1 MNPYEKPLQGQEK
14 EFVQGHKSMKWQIQ
28 LSWPM
33 KLIFF
38 LLHSLGL
45 MILLIQDWTTKENY
59 VYKAPSTMLGTKQV
73 LKDDSYFSQ
82 LQTKLVGFVYS
93 HFKKN

>member
-28 LSWPM
+28 LSRPM

-45 MILLIQDWTTKENY
+45 MILLI
-59 VYKAPSTMLGTKQV
+59 
-73 LKDDSYFSQ
+73 
-82 LQTKLVGFVYS
+82 
-93 HFKKN
+93 